1 MRSGS
6 RWGLVTLILAIL
18 ALLVSVIGPFSGL
31 KNRNEMGASIQNAL
45 TSGGYKDVAV
55 NMSGNVAKLSG
66 AVSTDARKASAIEL
80 AKNTKC
86 EKCKGKKARSWHG
99 VKDDGLAVKTVN
111 VSPYTFKVMKAENG
125 SVVLD
130 GYVQNADEKAAVLA
144 HAKSVYG
151 DRYTDKTVRI
161 AAGAPNGQWETA
173 IKQQMS
179 NLGKL
184 DSGQAF
190 LEDKSAS
197 LMGKIGSADAKAALL
212 QSGAMPASYSLTES
226 IEVPSA
232 PPAPANVIRSQD
244 ECQSLISGLKGND
257 RVNFRYGKADID
269 PSSFAML
276 NKLAGAMKRC
286 PDFVVRVEGHTDSDG
301 GDAYNLRLSELRAAT
316 VSAYLQ
322 DQNVPA
328 SNIQSK
334 GFGETNP
341 IASNATA
348 DGKAKNRR
356 IDFIVTRSN

>member
-18 ALLVSVIGPFSGL
+18 ALLVSIIGPISGL

-45 TSGGYKDVAV
+45 NAGGYKDVAV

-66 AVSTDARKASAIEL
+66 AVSTDARKASAMEL
-80 AKNTKC
+80 AKNTAC

-111 VSPYTFKVMKAENG
+111 VSPYTFKVTKAEDG
-125 SVVLD
+125 AVVLD

-151 DRYTDKTVRI
+151 NRYTDRTIRI

-179 NLGKL
+179 NLNKM

-197 LMGKIGSADAKAALL
+197 LVGKMGSAEEKAVLM
-212 QSGAMPASYSLTES
+212 STSAMPSAYTLTES
-226 IEVPSA
+226 ISVPA
-232 PPAPANVIRSQD
+232 GPATVIRSQD
-244 ECQSLISGLKGND
+244 VCQDLISGLKGND

-276 NKLAGAMKRC
+276 NKLAGAIKRC

-301 GDAYNLRLSELRAAT
+301 GDAYNLRLSDLRAGT
-316 VSAYLQ
+316 VAAYLQ

-328 SNIQSK
+328 ANVTAQ

-348 DGKAKNRR
+348 EGKAQNRR